1 MPSPN
6 WIHTLKRALG
16 HYDEPYPGT
25 PAYNHRRRLTESLSK
40 IWRSHLHNL
49 VLSDLQAGLHGRRKH
64 FWEEMECIVAYELQ
78 PSTILGLLDEQRA
91 TGLLGLNTLD
101 HLALH
106 ATYIFCPGFSGKNI
120 CSVRL
125 VISILFSF
133 PPRTWAHPDSMQI
146 SDGPNASYGCSVPSR
161 GRTSA
166 HFTHALSNIES
177 RFREHLISSFSH
189 ERFVLYFILQ

>member
-125 VISILFSF
+125 VISIFVFVSTTYLGSPGLHANFRWSQRKLWLLS
-133 PPRTWAHPDSMQI
+133 PVPRPYERAFHPC
-146 SDGPNASYGCSVPSR
+146 P
-161 GRTSA
+161 
-166 HFTHALSNIES
+166 L
-177 RFREHLISSFSH
+177 
-189 ERFVLYFILQ
+189 